1 MSATPFPHL
10 FSPIDV
16 GGYALRSRIV
26 CTGHAT
32 AFHSQGLFTD
42 RHLHY
47 YEARARGGAG
57 MIITE
62 AVGVDPTSILPLS
75 LHHDAIVPML
85 GKIAAA
91 VHGHDVPILAQLSHA
106 GRRVSNPVG
115 APESVAV
122 APSAIPSPG
131 VDFGQMMPHELSTEE
146 VEGLVQ
152 AFGAA
157 AARVRK
163 AGMDGVEVSIAF
175 GNLIPQFL
183 SEDSNRRTDRYG
195 GTPERRL
202 TFAYEVIDEVRRSLG
217 SDLLL
222 GVRFTEDFLEYGLD
236 LEDLR
241 RIAPALAATGKLDYV
256 SVAAGTNY
264 GHKSATHI
272 IPSHYLRPAQF
283 DGLAHEVKNL
293 VGVPVIGVGRINSPS
308 LAEELLAEGR
318 MDLVGMARELIADPD
333 LPNKARS
340 GRVGDIRPCVACN
353 QSCKGHQERGVP
365 ITCIYNPVSGRESD
379 RAELASAS
387 SAKRVVV
394 VGGGPAGMEAARVAA
409 ERGHTV
415 TLFEKSDRLGGQIN
429 IAAAAPNRQEFGEI
443 SLFLEGQLARL
454 GVEIRRGVKATAD
467 MVTAE
472 SPDAVVVATGST
484 PFRPAIPGADGGTVV
499 TDREVFEAAAAIGE
513 RVVVI
518 DTQGLRQ
525 ACDVANHL
533 ALEGRIVE
541 VITGLPYIGHGVQA
555 GIRLHLHEEL
565 LGRGVVISPFT
576 GVRKITEWTV
586 ETYNTVYTDLAT
598 ERVIEGVDTVVLA
611 SGGRAD
617 DSLYRA
623 LQGKVGELYTVGDCL
638 QPRDVEAAVY
648 EGHKAGRAL

>member
-1 MSATPFPHL
+1 
-10 FSPIDV
+10 
-16 GGYALRSRIV
+16 
-26 CTGHAT
+26 
-32 AFHSQGLFTD
+32 
-42 RHLHY
+42 
-47 YEARARGGAG
+47 
-57 MIITE
+57 
-62 AVGVDPTSILPLS
+62 
-75 LHHDAIVPML
+75 
-85 GKIAAA
+85 
-91 VHGHDVPILAQLSHA
+91 
-106 GRRVSNPVG
+106 
-115 APESVAV
+115 
-122 APSAIPSPG
+122 
-131 VDFGQMMPHELSTEE
+131 
-146 VEGLVQ
+146 
-152 AFGAA
+152 
-157 AARVRK
+157 
-163 AGMDGVEVSIAF
+163 
-175 GNLIPQFL
+175 
-183 SEDSNRRTDRYG
+183 
-195 GTPERRL
+195 
-202 TFAYEVIDEVRRSLG
+202 
-217 SDLLL
+217 
-222 GVRFTEDFLEYGLD
+222 
-236 LEDLR
+236 
-241 RIAPALAATGKLDYV
+241 
-256 SVAAGTNY
+256 
-264 GHKSATHI
+264 
-272 IPSHYLRPAQF
+272 
-283 DGLAHEVKNL
+283 
-293 VGVPVIGVGRINSPS
+293 
-308 LAEELLAEGR
+308 
-318 MDLVGMARELIADPD
+318 
-333 LPNKARS
+333 
-340 GRVGDIRPCVACN
+340 
-353 QSCKGHQERGVP
+353 
-365 ITCIYNPVSGRESD
+365 
-379 RAELASAS
+379 
-387 SAKRVVV
+387 
-394 VGGGPAGMEAARVAA
+394 MEAARVAA

-484 PFRPAIPGADGGTVV
+484 PFRPAIPGADGGNVV

-565 LGRGVVISPFT
+565 LGRGVVISRFT

-617 DSLYRA
+617 DSLNRA